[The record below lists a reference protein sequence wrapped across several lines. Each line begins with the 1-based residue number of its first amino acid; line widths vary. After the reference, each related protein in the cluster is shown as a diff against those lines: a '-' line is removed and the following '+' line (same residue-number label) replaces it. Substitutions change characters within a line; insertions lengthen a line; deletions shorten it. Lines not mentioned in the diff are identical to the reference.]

1 MPIFATKTNVKVDF
15 TVYDSKSSSTSTQPV
30 EIETEL
36 KHEDF
41 VRAFK
46 DIEAKKSELSIA
58 GKEESKA
65 SFKVEFL
72 VVNDNGT
79 IVSTFPIETQAELN
93 EDGFKKA
100 CDDLLNAQ
108 ANLSSNSDDVQML
121 VRTGN
126 VLTLGDVRA
135 VSLGIQSQY
144 QLPTTVGTPGQVIAY
159 QGTTNLQFV
168 TPSGSGAQGYQGN
181 QGYQGVQGGQGYQ
194 GQAIVGGLTLPY
206 KFDTST
212 TSFPASGYMRFD
224 ANSSFGAVTV
234 IRFNNNDQNSV
245 DESSVLVTGVPLNSL
260 VGIYS
265 TDNYLGKYAIYEIT
279 SSGLQNYPT
288 PMGYGVAYRS
298 SYGSLFSANEN
309 VQIALSIRGLQ
320 GNQGFQGN
328 TGLQGN
334 QGPQGTGGFDGAQ
347 GTIGL
352 QGYQGYGGYEGARGL
367 QGAQTICP

>member
-15 TVYDSKSSSTSTQPV
+15 TVHDSKNNSTFVHPV

-36 KHEDF
+36 VKEDF
-41 VRAFK
+41 VRVLK
-46 DIEAKKSELSIA
+46 DIETSKSQLSIA
-58 GKEESKA
+58 GQEDVKA

-72 VVNDNGT
+72 VVDDNGT
-79 IVSTFPIETQAELN
+79 ITSTHPVETQSELN
-93 EDGFKKA
+93 DEGFEKA
-100 CDDLLNAQ
+100 FDDLLQAQ
-108 ANLSSNSDDVQML
+108 LNLNQNNDQVEML

-135 VSLGIQSQY
+135 VSLGVQSQY
-144 QLPTTVGTPGQVIAY
+144 QLPTAVGTPGQVIAY

-181 QGYQGVQGGQGYQ
+181 QGYQGVQGSQGYQ
-194 GQAIVGGLTLPY
+194 GLAIVGGLTLPY

-212 TSFPASGYMRFD
+212 TAFPASGYMRFD
-224 ANSSFGAVTV
+224 ASSSFGAVTV

-320 GNQGFQGN
+320 GNQGYQGF

-334 QGPQGTGGFDGAQ
+334 QGPQGAV
-347 GTIGL
+347 GL
-352 QGYQGYGGYEGARGL
+352 QGSQGTQGIQGFTGNGGYEGARGL
-367 QGAQTICP
+367 QGATTDCP